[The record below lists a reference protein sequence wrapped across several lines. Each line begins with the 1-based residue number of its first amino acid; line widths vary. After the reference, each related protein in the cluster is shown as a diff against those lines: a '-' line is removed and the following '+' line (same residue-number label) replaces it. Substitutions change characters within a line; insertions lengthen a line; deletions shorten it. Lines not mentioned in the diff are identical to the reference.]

1 MNEEP
6 KFGWSWGAFMF
17 AIPYGIGNKAY
28 LTLLSLIPIFGLIW
42 IFICGAFAKKWAW
55 NSGMFN
61 TVEEFNTTQRTWDR
75 AGLAMFVIGI
85 IFIVIYLLIIAA
97 GAAAGISLFVNQ

>member
-1 MNEEP
+1 
-6 KFGWSWGAFMF
+6 
-17 AIPYGIGNKAY
+17 
-28 LTLLSLIPIFGLIW
+28 
-42 IFICGAFAKKWAW
+42 
-55 NSGMFN
+55 MFN